1 MVNAR
6 PVATESTTADD
17 IEPLPDVVV
26 GPSRPPTTGIPPAT
40 GRRYGPLIAVA
51 VALLVLVGGA
61 VLYYLTREIN
71 VEVTI
76 DGQAQSVETRAAT
89 VADLLAGQG
98 VDVTDQD
105 RVVPGL
111 DAELA
116 EGDSIEISFARPLS
130 VTIDGVEVE
139 HTTTELSLGDALGE
153 LDAPI
158 DGAAISVSLDY
169 VLPRSG
175 AAVEIVTPKPVNLTV
190 GGEPRSAT
198 STARTV
204 EELLETENL
213 TVADDDTLD
222 PAPDTTVTAD
232 MTVTIT
238 RIRTENE
245 VRIEPIPHETV
256 ERNDAELTAG
266 VRETVTAGV
275 DGEQEV
281 TYAVTYT
288 NGEVTDTVEVTAAV
302 TSEPV
307 TEVIRNGTK
316 PAPAPAAV
324 NPGSAGGDAASL
336 NWSALAQCESSGN
349 PRAVNPAGYY
359 GLYQFSLAT
368 WASVGGSGN
377 PADAS
382 VAEQTNRAHILY
394 NRSGAGQWPTCGRL
408 LFQ

>member
-1 MVNAR
+1 MVSAR
-6 PVATESTTADD
+6 PIATESTKGDD
-17 IEPLPDVVV
+17 IELLPDLADESSSPPAV
-26 GPSRPPTTGIPPAT
+26 GAPPPTA
-40 GRRYGPLIAVA
+40 RRYGSLIVA
-51 VALLVLVGGA
+51 AAALVLLVVGA
-61 VLYYLTREIN
+61 ILYYVTQEIN
-71 VEVTI
+71 VELTI
-76 DGQAQSVETRAAT
+76 DGQAQSMETRAGT

-105 RVVPGL
+105 RVVPSL

-116 EGDSIEISFARPLS
+116 EGDAIEIRFARPLS
-130 VTIDGVEVE
+130 VTIDGVEAQ
-139 HTTTELSLGDALGE
+139 HTTTELNLGDALGA

-158 DGAAISVSLDY
+158 DGAAISAPLDY

-190 GGEPRSAT
+190 GGQPRSVT
-198 STARTV
+198 STAQTV
-204 EELLETENL
+204 TELLETENL
-213 TVADDDTLD
+213 AIADEDKLD
-222 PAPDTTVTAD
+222 PAGDSAVTAG

-245 VRIEPIPHETV
+245 VRTEAIPHETV

-281 TYAVTYT
+281 TYAVSYT
-288 NGEVTDTVEVTAAV
+288 NGEVTATVEVAAAV
-302 TSEPV
+302 TREPV
-307 TEVIRNGTK
+307 TEVIRVGTK
-316 PAPAPAAV
+316 PVPVPAAV
-324 NPGSAGGDAASL
+324 DPGSGGGAAANL

-368 WASVGGSGN
+368 WASVGGAGN
-377 PADAS
+377 PVDAS
-382 VAEQTNRAHILY
+382 VAEQTNRAQILY

-408 LFQ
+408 LFE